1 MVAKPTDP
9 MLPIRDAMAGRIR
22 DMATEPCF
30 WVEPLNGLDGERTS
44 KIQDGGA
51 TKGNDVAP
59 FRRR

>member
-1 MVAKPTDP
+1 